1 MHVLKKIFLFF
12 ILTLLVFSF
21 GCTLNPGEVDDN
33 DNTPP
38 VISNPSDD
46 DDKPVVTDPQD
57 NVKFVN
63 KTDLNVKVFSDS
75 LKTVL
80 LTEIKPGENFSYKAD
95 VNTAGNVFYYT
106 YYLALGK
113 VMIPYGTGESI
124 VDLSEN
130 KLETI
135 NIINPKVLN
144 TNKNIVIIENLS
156 PSAIALGYA
165 NSELQPEGESST
177 LLNQD
182 EYGIYLLDF
191 SNNLADYKIFD
202 AGKNISLSETDTTD
216 KGYIY
221 YFIYNGEEVFLNVKT
236 FLDKVLRDKI
246 WKISLSQEPGK
257 TLLAGHFTT
266 RKKSEDGYML
276 FANLL
281 YNGHSEVANEN
292 SIPYYAFINSKGEN
306 FEEQTL
312 NLVNKPKS
320 VTLTQSIDKGNKHH
334 QRILHL
340 LLLWE
345 LKD

>member
-1 MHVLKKIFLFF
+1 MHIFKRIFLFF
-12 ILTLLVFSF
+12 TFTLLVFSF
-21 GCTLNPGEVDDN
+21 GCTPNPGEVDDN
-33 DNTPP
+33 NNNTPP
-38 VISNPSDD
+38 VPSKPTDD
-46 DDKPVVTDPQD
+46 DDKPVVTDPKD

-80 LTEIKPGENFSYKAD
+80 LTEIKPGENFSCKAD

-221 YFIYNGEEVFLNVKT
+221 YFIYNGEEVVLNVKT
-236 FLDKVLRDKI
+236 FLDEVLPERN
-246 WKISLSQEPGK
+246 LK
-257 TLLAGHFTT
+257 TAICY
-266 RKKSEDGYML
+266 SEDKLIVML
-276 FANLL
+276 TVLL
-281 YNGHSEVANEN
+281 TMHSLIILL
-292 SIPYYAFINSKGEN
+292 SILKEKSLK
-306 FEEQTL
+306 
-312 NLVNKPKS
+312 NK
-320 VTLTQSIDKGNKHH
+320 L
-334 QRILHL
+334 RF
-340 LLLWE
+340 
-345 LKD
+345 LKTNPEI